1 MSGTDPGVEAMQQVR
16 CCSAAG
22 CLVSGAGPLREALEA
37 AVARRGLE
45 QRIAITPVGC
55 LGPCSQGP
63 LLAVDPEG
71 ALFSGVEA
79 AEADGLIVALARRSQ
94 VAASEQDGPLQ
105 WQPARGERLD
115 TGAPFFARQRRI
127 VLEHC
132 GRIDPERIEAAI
144 ACGAYTQL
152 CRVVQTLSPAE
163 VVDTLRRS
171 GLRGRGGAG
180 YPTGLKWA
188 TVAAMPGEHKVVV
201 CNADEG
207 DPGAFM
213 DRSVLEGDPHRVLEG
228 MAIAAHAVGADQGFI
243 YVRAEYQLAIARLR
257 QAIEQ
262 AHQWQR
268 LGQQLF
274 GTRFSFTVELRV
286 GAGAYVCGEETALI
300 RSIEGGRGTP
310 RPRPPYP
317 AERGV
322 GGLPTLINNVETFA
336 NVVPILREGADW
348 FAAIGTAGST
358 GTKVFSLT
366 GNVRRGG
373 LVEVPMGTSLATI
386 VVEMGEGTP
395 DGAGIKAVQTGGPS
409 GGCVPAAHLDTPVD
423 YESLQALG
431 TIMGSGGMVV
441 LDHATDMVA
450 LAAFFMAFC
459 REESCGKCVPCRAGT
474 VQLHGLLQKHLAGEA
489 TAAHLSQLEAL
500 CHMVRDTSLCGLG
513 QSAPKPVLS
522 TLRFFRS
529 EYEARLRPDPTA
541 APTTA
546 GGAP

>member
-1 MSGTDPGVEAMQQVR
+1 MSAISPGGEAMQQVR

-37 AVARRGLE
+37 AVVRRGLE

-94 VAASEQDGPLQ
+94 VAAPEQDGPLR
-105 WQPARGERLD
+105 WQPAHGERLD

-152 CRVVQTLSPAE
+152 CRVVQTLSPAK

-257 QAIEQ
+257 RAIEQ

-274 GTRFSFTVELRV
+274 GTCFSFTVELRV

-310 RPRPPYP
+310 RPRP
-317 AERGV
+317 
-322 GGLPTLINNVETFA
+322 LP
-336 NVVPILREGADW
+336 R
-348 FAAIGTAGST
+348 
-358 GTKVFSLT
+358 
-366 GNVRRGG
+366 
-373 LVEVPMGTSLATI
+373 
-386 VVEMGEGTP
+386 
-395 DGAGIKAVQTGGPS
+395 
-409 GGCVPAAHLDTPVD
+409 
-423 YESLQALG
+423 
-431 TIMGSGGMVV
+431 
-441 LDHATDMVA
+441 
-450 LAAFFMAFC
+450 
-459 REESCGKCVPCRAGT
+459 
-474 VQLHGLLQKHLAGEA
+474 
-489 TAAHLSQLEAL
+489 
-500 CHMVRDTSLCGLG
+500 
-513 QSAPKPVLS
+513 
-522 TLRFFRS
+522 
-529 EYEARLRPDPTA
+529 
-541 APTTA
+541 
-546 GGAP
+546 

>member
-1 MSGTDPGVEAMQQVR
+1 MQQVR

-37 AVARRGLE
+37 AVVRRGLE

-94 VAASEQDGPLQ
+94 VAAPEQDGPLR
-105 WQPARGERLD
+105 WQPAHGERLD

-152 CRVVQTLSPAE
+152 CRVVQTLSPAK

-257 QAIEQ
+257 RAIEQ

-274 GTRFSFTVELRV
+274 GTCFSFTVELRV

-322 GGLPTLINNVETFA
+322 GSLPTLINNVETFA

-348 FAAIGTAGST
+348 FTAIGTAGST

-489 TAAHLSQLEAL
+489 TAADLSQLEAL

-522 TLRFFRS
+522 TLRFFRG
-529 EYEARLRPDPTA
+529 EYEARLRSSPATV
-541 APTTA
+541 PTTA

>member
-1 MSGTDPGVEAMQQVR
+1 MSPLADAVQRVR
-16 CCSAAG
+16 CCSSAG
-22 CLVSGAGPLREALEA
+22 CLASGAGPLRQALET
-37 AVARRGLE
+37 AVARRELQE
-45 QRIAITPVGC
+45 RLVITGVGC

-63 LLAVDPEG
+63 LVAVDPEG
-71 ALFSGVEA
+71 ILFGGVSA
-79 AEADGLIVALARRSQ
+79 GDADGLIAALAHRSQ
-94 VAASEQDGPLQ
+94 AALASEREAPLS
-105 WQPARGERLD
+105 WTPAAGERLD
-115 TGAPFFARQRRI
+115 TSGPFFSRQRRV

-132 GRIDPERIEAAI
+132 GLIDPERIEAAME
-144 ACGAYTQL
+144 CGAYGQL
-152 CRVVQTLSPAE
+152 RRVVQTLTPTE
-163 VVDTLRRS
+163 VVETIRRS

-188 TVAAMPGEHKVVV
+188 TVAKMPQGQKVVV

-207 DPGAFM
+207 DPGAFT

-228 MAIAAHAVGADQGFI
+228 MVIAAYAVGADHGFI
-243 YVRAEYQLAIARLR
+243 YIRAEYELAIVNLR
-257 QAIEQ
+257 RAIEQ
-262 AHQWQR
+262 ASRQQL

-274 GTRFSFTVELRV
+274 GSSFSFTVQLRV

-300 RSIEGGRGTP
+300 HSIEGGRGTP

-317 AERGV
+317 AEAGV
-322 GGLPTLINNVETFA
+322 GGAPTLINNVETFA

-348 FAAIGTAGST
+348 FAAIGTAGSK

-386 VVEMGEGTP
+386 VAEMGEGTP
-395 DGAGIKAVQTGGPS
+395 DGSGIKAVQTGGPS

-441 LDHATDMVA
+441 IDHATDMVA

-474 VQLHGLLQKHLAGEA
+474 VQLHALLQKHLAGEA
-489 TAAHLSQLEAL
+489 SAADLAQLEAL
-500 CHMVRDTSLCGLG
+500 CHMVKDTSLCGLG

-522 TLRFFRS
+522 TLRFFRG
-529 EYEARLRPDPTA
+529 EYEARLRPGTA
-541 APTTA
+541 PSPLTTA
-546 GGAP
+546 GAAP